1 MSTIQTNAI
10 VDASGGNTA
19 TVNGVTPNTHSVRG
33 RNLIING
40 AMNVDQRNN
49 GSAIS
54 SLVQYTTYTVDRW
67 NYYGDQ
73 ASKFSFQQNQGSV
86 TPPVGFRNYAGITS
100 LSAFTP
106 GANETFSLSQYIEGQ
121 NITSLAWG
129 TSDAKTVTLSFWV
142 RSSLTGTFSGTLT
155 GGQKYIFNYT
165 ISAANTWE
173 RKTITITG
181 STSGTWAS
189 NNTSGIRV
197 YFTLGYGSSQTGTSG
212 VWAATG
218 AGIATSGSVNVVS
231 NNAATWQITGA
242 KLEVGSVATEFDHRS
257 YGEELALCQRY
268 YEIIGNW
275 ASTSQFY
282 AFPIFKSRSAS
293 IGIPVHFR
301 VQKRAIPTITSYDR
315 LGTTTGVFTQI
326 SNGTN
331 LAIQF
336 GPSSDVNGVYRTQH
350 ATQPVAVTESAYGLK
365 ITVDAEL

>member
-1 MSTIQTNAI
+1 MSIIQANAI
-10 VDASGGNTA
+10 LDASGGNTT
-19 TVNGVTPNTHSVRG
+19 TVNGVTPNSDVVKG

-40 AMNVDQRNN
+40 AMNVDQRNS

-67 NYYGDQ
+67 QYYGDQ

-86 TPPVGFRNYAGITS
+86 TPPVGFKNYAGITS

-106 GANETFSLSQYIEGQ
+106 GANETFSLSQHIEGQ

-189 NNTSGIRV
+189 DNTSGLRV
-197 YFTLGYGSSQTGTSG
+197 YFTLGYGSSQTGTAG
-212 VWAATG
+212 VWGATG

-231 NNAATWQITGA
+231 NNAATWQITGV

-268 YEIIGNW
+268 LTEFKVLSGGERILIGTVES
-275 ASTSQFY
+275 STRSRHDM
-282 AFPIFKSRSAS
+282 PIATPMRTT
-293 IGIPVHFR
+293 
-301 VQKRAIPTITSYDR
+301 PTITTNGSPLVYE
-315 LGTTTGVFTQI
+315 GGSSKGFSNPQI
-326 SNGTN
+326 T
-331 LAIQF
+331 
-336 GPSSDVNGVYRTQH
+336 
-350 ATQPVAVTESAYGLK
+350 AVTNSLMGLK
-365 ITVDAEL
+365 VDISSGTATNSCMIRFNSTSDYIRLDAEL